1 MSAPAV
7 LLVEDYPANA
17 LVGQTY
23 ITHCGFQCDVATTRE
38 QVLRLATANEYAVIF
53 MDLRLGDDC
62 GLEITKRLREREA
75 ARGERRR
82 RIIAMTASAML
93 GGPPALHRCGH
104 GRLYQQALPP
114 TGHLQQ
120 TESGLITQ

>member
-93 GGPPALHRCGH
+93 GDRQRCIDAGMDDYISKPF
-104 GRLYQQALPP
+104 RPQDIYNKLKVA
-114 TGHLQQ
+114 
-120 TESGLITQ
+120 